1 MDAAFSRSGRLRGI
15 LSVPGDKSIS
25 HRAAI
30 VAGLAEGRST
40 ICGCATG
47 TDCQSTLTVLKGLG
61 VGVAARGRSLE
72 INGVGAEG
80 FARPSGPLD
89 CGNSGTTMRLIA
101 GAVAAFPI
109 TVTLTGDAS
118 LLGRPMTRVIEP
130 LRLMGARVSS
140 GSEGGRPPLEIEG
153 GSLSGI
159 DYSPRVA
166 SAQVKSAVLLAGLG
180 AGGSTTVREVEAT
193 RDHTERVLELAG
205 VPVVREGLAVTVGR
219 GAPRGF
225 TMEVPG
231 DFSSAAFF
239 IAGALMRP
247 GSELTVQS
255 VGLNPT
261 RTAFLD
267 IVKRMGADVEWTV
280 RNPGIPGEPVG
291 DITVRY
297 GELKGIELSPSD
309 VARSI
314 DEVTLVAL
322 LATSARGRTIIR
334 GAGELRMKESDRIR
348 GTVEG
353 LAAMGA
359 RVEETPDGMSI
370 EGPAC
375 LSGARVSSKR
385 DHRLAMLFAL
395 AGMSAGGET
404 VVEGWEWTAVS
415 YPEFADELARL
426 AR

>member
-1 MDAAFSRSGRLRGI
+1 M
-15 LSVPGDKSIS
+15 
-25 HRAAI
+25 
-30 VAGLAEGRST
+30 
-40 ICGCATG
+40 
-47 TDCQSTLTVLKGLG
+47 
-61 VGVAARGRSLE
+61 AARGSSLE
-72 INGVGAEG
+72 INGVGAGG
-80 FARPSGPLD
+80 FTRPSGPLD

-118 LLGRPMTRVIEP
+118 LLGRPMTRVMEP

-140 GSEGGRPPLEIEG
+140 GNEGGRPPLEIEG

-219 GAPRGF
+219 CIPRGF

-247 GSELTVQS
+247 DSELTVQS

-280 RNPGIPGEPVG
+280 RNPDIPGEPVG

-297 GELKGIELSPSD
+297 GELEGIELSPSD

-395 AGMSAGGET
+395 AGMSAVGET

-415 YPEFADELARL
+415 YPQFADELARL
-426 AR
+426 TR